1 MTLLEALLT
10 RRKMK
15 QTPGKPVVPLHPDV
29 ADLAEVIEAR
39 LKNIEQDEK

>member
-10 RRKMK
+10 RRKLK
-15 QTPGKPVVPLHPDV
+15 HSPGRTAVPLHPDV

-39 LKNIEQDEK
+39 LKSMERGEK